1 LIISDQEEDVMKAPI
16 NVLIAMAASA
26 TSAFA
31 ANGAQADEPGIL
43 CWAFMGF
50 CAVIVAGQLV
60 PAAML
65 VIGAAKALVGKQE
78 TVKGRAIGS

>member
-1 LIISDQEEDVMKAPI
+1 MKAPT
-16 NVLIAMAASA
+16 NTLIALAASA
-26 TSAFA
+26 STAFA

-60 PAAML
+60 PAAMM
-65 VIGAAKALVGKQE
+65 VIGMAKGIFGKDPAK
-78 TVKGRAIGS
+78 VNAR

>member
-1 LIISDQEEDVMKAPI
+1 MKAPI
-16 NVLIAMAASA
+16 NTLIALAASA
-26 TSAFA
+26 TSAYA

-60 PAAML
+60 PAAIL
-65 VIGAAKALVGKQE
+65 VFGAAKALFGKPE
-78 TVKGRAIGS
+78 EAKGKA